1 MRRIVKVVF
10 WTGLLVTAAGLVW
23 AENAIGVAS
32 GAAAFLVDRGQVQGN
47 ATIMEGAVVE
57 TRSSSS
63 RLMLNNGLR
72 LQLEPQSRAKVFAER
87 VILEQGAGRLTQA
100 GPARLVVKG
109 LQVAPNEKDT
119 QIHVAL
125 NPQGAVRVTALQG
138 AAEVTTVEGLLL
150 ARVNA
155 GNTLAFEPQAA
166 TAAPPYQVEGCLSAG
181 AEGILLKDATTN
193 VLFDL
198 RGENL
203 AHYAGRYVQV
213 TASQWPNAQPAGG
226 ASQVLRVVQVKVLPM
241 SCPAPSGRDNQPS
254 RSTPTS
260 HRSSGR
266 TKAVVAGVA
275 IAGGVAAATVG
286 LTGDEQPPPT
296 ISR

>member
-1 MRRIVKVVF
+1 MRRTTKVLL
-10 WTGLLVTAAGLVW
+10 WAGLSVTAAGLVL
-23 AENAIGVAS
+23 AANVIGVAS
-32 GAAAFLVDRGQVQGN
+32 GAAAFLVDRAQVQGN
-47 ATIMEGAVVE
+47 ATIIEGAVVE

-63 RLMLNNGLR
+63 RLLLNNGVR

-100 GPARLVVKG
+100 GPAALVAKG
-109 LQVAPNEKDT
+109 LQVAPNEKDA

-138 AAEVTTVEGLLL
+138 AATVTTAEGRLL

-155 GNTLAFEPQAA
+155 GSTLAFEPQAA
-166 TAAPPYQVEGCLSAG
+166 TAAPAYQVEGCLSAG
-181 AEGILLKDATTN
+181 AESFLLKDATTN
-193 VLFDL
+193 VLFEL

-203 AHYAGRYVQV
+203 AQYAGRYVQV

-226 ASQVLRVVQVKVLPM
+226 ASQVLRVVQIKVLPM
-241 SCPAPSGRDNQPS
+241 GCPAPSSRDNQPS
-254 RSTPTS
+254 KGTPTS
-260 HRSSGR
+260 HRASGR
-266 TKAVVAGVA
+266 TKAIVAGVA

-286 LTGDEQPPPT
+286 LTGDEEQPPT

>member
-1 MRRIVKVVF
+1 
-10 WTGLLVTAAGLVW
+10 VTAAGVVLAANV
-23 AENAIGVAS
+23 IGVAS
-32 GAAAFLVDRGQVQGN
+32 GAAAFLVDRAQVQGN
-47 ATIMEGAVVE
+47 ATIIEGAVVE

-63 RLMLNNGLR
+63 RLLLNNGVR

-100 GPARLVVKG
+100 GPAALVAKG
-109 LQVAPNEKDT
+109 LQVAPNEKDA

-138 AAEVTTVEGLLL
+138 AAKVTTAEGLVL

-155 GNTLAFEPQAA
+155 GSTLAFEPQAA
-166 TAAPPYQVEGCLSAG
+166 TAAPPYQGCLSAG
-181 AEGILLKDATTN
+181 ADGFLLKDATTN

-203 AHYAGRYVQV
+203 AQYAGRYVQV

-226 ASQVLRVVQVKVLPM
+226 ASQVLRVVQIKVLPM
-241 SCPAPSGRDNQPS
+241 GCPAPSSRDNQPS
-254 RSTPTS
+254 KGTPTS
-260 HRSSGR
+260 HRASGR
-266 TKAVVAGVA
+266 TKAIVAGVA

-286 LTGDEQPPPT
+286 LTGDEEQPPT

>member
-1 MRRIVKVVF
+1 MRRRAKVLL
-10 WTGLLVTAAGLVW
+10 WAGLLVTAAGLVL
-23 AENAIGVAS
+23 AANAIGIAS
-32 GAAAFLVDRGQVQGN
+32 GAAAFLVDRAQVQGN

-63 RLMLNNGLR
+63 RLLLNNGVR

-87 VILEQGAGRLTQA
+87 VILEQGTGRLTQA
-100 GPARLVVKG
+100 GPATLVAEG
-109 LQVAPNEKDT
+109 LQVAPNEKDA

-125 NPQGAVRVTALQG
+125 NPPGEVCVTALQG
-138 AAEVTTVEGLLL
+138 AAEVTTAQGLLL

-155 GNTLAFEPQAA
+155 GSTLAFEPQAA
-166 TAAPPYQVEGCLSAG
+166 TAAPPYQVAGCLAAAADG
-181 AEGILLKDATTN
+181 FFLKDATTN

-203 AHYAGRYVQV
+203 TQYTGRYVQV

-226 ASQVLRVVQVKVLPM
+226 ASQVLRVVQVKVLPT
-241 SCPAPSGRDNQPS
+241 SCPAPSDRDNQPS

-260 HRSSGR
+260 HRASGQ
-266 TKAVVAGVA
+266 TKAIVAGVA
-275 IAGGVAAATVG
+275 IAGGVAAVTVG
-286 LTGDEQPPPT
+286 LTGDEEPPPT